1 MHFNFSVC
9 LYYRCFLFFLSLSL
23 FSFGLLFIIK
33 TQIVFLDWSFISI
46 LGLDINFP
54 LIFDGYGLIFSS
66 LVLFISGNVFMFS
79 DYYIKGEVFIGRF
92 INIVVLFVLSI
103 NFLIFIPHLI
113 ILLLGWDGLGLVS
126 FLLVIYYQNSK
137 SLSAGILTALRNRIG
152 DVFLLLRIG
161 WCLSQGH
168 WNIFNMWNNRFSQ
181 IIVLFIIFAAI
192 TKRAQ
197 IPFSR
202 WLPAAIAAPTPVS
215 ALVHSSTL
223 VTAGVF
229 LMVRFYP
236 FLRRVKIFNN
246 FILIIS
252 CITIFIAGMSAL
264 FECDIKKIVAL
275 STLSQLGVI
284 MSAIGLG
291 LPILAFFHILTH
303 ALFKALLFVCVGSL
317 INLHSHRQDL
327 RIIGNLVSQ
336 LPLTTSCL
344 NIANMAL
351 CGLPFLSGFYSKD
364 LIIEISLYNN
374 YGFIIIFLFLFAT
387 MITSCYRV
395 RLVLRGITRTNIG
408 LSFHNVSDNSNN
420 NTVAIIFLRLGGV
433 FGGCVLNWLFIAPL
447 VDPVLPTYLKLIAF
461 IVTLLGGYIIYGVVI
476 RKSSHALNNPLLTD
490 ISCYIWF
497 IVPLSTQIIIKR
509 PLYLG
514 KYNLMLIDQGWL
526 EEIGGQGLFS
536 FIKSSFSNY
545 RSIYSLNLSS
555 YLVILLRGIRALLL
569 IIISFITY
577 ICSDSLTLSVTLKLL
592 RWFV

>member
-1 MHFNFSVC
+1 
-9 LYYRCFLFFLSLSL
+9 
-23 FSFGLLFIIK
+23 
-33 TQIVFLDWSFISI
+33 
-46 LGLDINFP
+46 
-54 LIFDGYGLIFSS
+54 
-66 LVLFISGNVFMFS
+66 
-79 DYYIKGEVFIGRF
+79 
-92 INIVVLFVLSI
+92 
-103 NFLIFIPHLI
+103 
-113 ILLLGWDGLGLVS
+113 
-126 FLLVIYYQNSK
+126 
-137 SLSAGILTALRNRIG
+137 
-152 DVFLLLRIG
+152 
-161 WCLSQGH
+161 
-168 WNIFNMWNNRFSQ
+168 
-181 IIVLFIIFAAI
+181 
-192 TKRAQ
+192 
-197 IPFSR
+197 
-202 WLPAAIAAPTPVS
+202 
-215 ALVHSSTL
+215 
-223 VTAGVF
+223 
-229 LMVRFYP
+229 MVRFYP

-420 NTVAIIFLRLGGV
+420 NTAAIIFLRLGGV

-514 KYNLMLIDQGWL
+514 KYNLMLIDQG
-526 EEIGGQGLFS
+526 
-536 FIKSSFSNY
+536 
-545 RSIYSLNLSS
+545 
-555 YLVILLRGIRALLL
+555 
-569 IIISFITY
+569 
-577 ICSDSLTLSVTLKLL
+577 
-592 RWFV
+592 